1 MKNFFPNQV
10 GGVVIYVSFCFS
22 IRSLIRPVMAT
33 TQVFFR
39 GSVLVPYR
47 TSLAVSLIIIIRGE
61 EGGRNSGHKRRRRNK
76 RHSRQ
81 SARAT
86 HRWYLTIIHYNLL
99 FYVSKGLSAQ
109 VNEWVMDE
117 QPDRNLHAITDWL
130 AALLS
135 AAFVVGWTEEITF
148 GTYPHFTSENM
159 SVVAFW
165 MQFISE
171 WLQIKL
177 ILNLT
182 KHDVLMQW
190 GFHRSLSRS
199 STTHVCKLISLRELN
214 PNSTNSY

>member
-1 MKNFFPNQV
+1 MTIEELLPFLPNHV

-33 TQVFFR
+33 AQVFFR

-130 AALLS
+130 TDWLHCSPLHSSSVGLRRSRLARTRILQAKTCRLS
-135 AAFVVGWTEEITF
+135 
-148 GTYPHFTSENM
+148 HSECN
-159 SVVAFW
+159 
-165 MQFISE
+165 
-171 WLQIKL
+171 
-177 ILNLT
+177 
-182 KHDVLMQW
+182 
-190 GFHRSLSRS
+190 SLV
-199 STTHVCKLISLRELN
+199 TADKI
-214 PNSTNSY
+214 NS

>member
-1 MKNFFPNQV
+1 MRLLCINPNSRSAEFNFCSICNELGKQF
-10 GGVVIYVSFCFS
+10 GVNSCPCHHIYLF
-22 IRSLIRPVMAT
+22 L
-33 TQVFFR
+33 
-39 GSVLVPYR
+39 
-47 TSLAVSLIIIIRGE
+47 
-61 EGGRNSGHKRRRRNK
+61 KRRIP
-76 RHSRQ
+76 Q
-81 SARAT
+81 
-86 HRWYLTIIHYNLL
+86 YLWHLKIIHYNLVIC
-99 FYVSKGLSAQ
+99 VSQGSPATT
-109 VNEWVMDE
+109 
-117 QPDRNLHAITDWL
+117 DRTCY
-130 AALLS
+130 
-135 AAFVVGWTEEITF
+135 GWTNDRIAIRMQSLLRSFHSERLGTWACATLPFCTLHCVVDDSPPASTSSPEITF
-148 GTYPHFTSENM
+148 GTYPHFTCENM